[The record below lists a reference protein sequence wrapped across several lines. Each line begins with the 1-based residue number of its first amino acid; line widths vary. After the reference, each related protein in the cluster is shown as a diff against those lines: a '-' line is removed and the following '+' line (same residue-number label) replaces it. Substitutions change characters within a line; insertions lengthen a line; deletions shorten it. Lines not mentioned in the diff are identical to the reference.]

1 MTEIRI
7 IPTYQFDSEYG
18 PARQGR
24 DALEVGNP
32 VILYKSGRRFVE
44 PKFVDTIVTRATL
57 TQITTAEGTRHYR
70 HHGKEV
76 GKATRYDG
84 SSYILVA
91 ADEQMVASVKEAKEK
106 AAISQANAL
115 AEREAKR
122 MRREIREHSFLT
134 YADGDDV
141 RMVLSIMNRWKA
153 ASDEKS
159 AREHAKWEAE
169 QAELNARWNR

>member
-91 ADEQMVASVKEAKEK
+91 ADEQMVASVEEAKEK
-106 AAISQANAL
+106 AAIAHANTL
-115 AEREAKR
+115 AE
-122 MRREIREHSFLT
+122 
-134 YADGDDV
+134 
-141 RMVLSIMNRWKA
+141 KA
-153 ASDEKS
+153 AKS
-159 AREHAKWEAE
+159 ARRDAMSHTFWNNADAESVAQVVALMDAWKIRHDEEFEQRLSEHRKETY
-169 QAELNARWNR
+169 R